1 MRIKL
6 IPEIFVR
13 LAKDKGIAT
22 FDVLETLTP
31 NDKKLEKKAD
41 ILLSLLLADMGIMRD
56 FDNSDEIV
64 KQSFEYDFDAEELKH
79 ITGAK
84 EIPSDFRPKELVR
97 YFNFEQKDDTSPI
110 YCTVNMRQ
118 TSERTYKEVLFDL
131 LKIYYSRKGMEFVNT
146 DAFKNYLSE

>member
-31 NDKKLEKKAD
+31 NDKKLEGKAD
-41 ILLSLLLADMGIMRD
+41 TLLALLLADMGILRD
-56 FDNSDEIV
+56 FGEPDLMT
-64 KQSFEYDFDAEELKH
+64 KQSLGYEFNAEELQR

-84 EIPSDFRPKELVR
+84 EIPADFKPKSLTR
-97 YFNFEQKDDTSPI
+97 YLKFEQKDITSPI

-118 TSERTYKEVLFDL
+118 TSERTYKEVLCDL
-131 LKIYYSRKGMEFVNT
+131 LKIYYSRQGMEFVNT
-146 DAFKNYLSE
+146 DAFKNYLAE